1 MAFRDDI
8 ANDLSE
14 VMDNLETI
22 TVTLMNRTG
31 GPETVTV
38 EAANRSA
45 MGRKNNSL
53 GGAQIEEDDLRF
65 TFETNNF
72 VPVTNAAEIRR
83 LDLVT
88 DADGVVYIVQD
99 AKLLTLQT
107 RWQVAVRLKG

>member
-22 TVTLMNRTG
+22 TITLKRAG
-31 GPETVTV
+31 GTETVTV
-38 EAANRSA
+38 ESANRSA
-45 MGRKNNSL
+45 MSRRNNSL

-65 TFETNNF
+65 TFQANHF

>member
-8 ANDLSE
+8 ANDLSA

-22 TVTLMNRTG
+22 TITLKRVSGN
-31 GPETVTV
+31 ETVTV
-38 EAANRSA
+38 TGANRSA
-45 MGRKNNSL
+45 MMRKDNSL
-53 GGAQIEEDDLRF
+53 GGTQIEEDDLRF

-72 VPVTNAAEIRR
+72 VPTTKAAEIRR

-88 DADGVVYIVQD
+88 DAANVVYIVQD

-107 RWQVAVRLKG
+107 RWQLAVRLKG